1 MTGTYWQESV
11 PGLSNHFVPEQAS
24 MYGDDP
30 RPAIAEFNKKYEAR
44 FGKKVESQYTYP
56 GYLVVEMWA
65 RAVEKAGSFD
75 TDKVIAAMEAFD
87 QEPFLIGTRTFSDKL
102 HHQDQAPYLIIETTN
117 NQPAVADGPFMISEA
132 VPMDVN
138 LGKRYSYIAR

>member
-1 MTGTYWQESV
+1 
-11 PGLSNHFVPEQAS
+11 
-24 MYGDDP
+24 
-30 RPAIAEFNKKYEAR
+30 
-44 FGKKVESQYTYP
+44 
-56 GYLVVEMWA
+56 
-65 RAVEKAGSFD
+65 
-75 TDKVIAAMEAFD
+75 MEAFD

>member
-1 MTGTYWQESV
+1 
-11 PGLSNHFVPEQAS
+11 
-24 MYGDDP
+24 
-30 RPAIAEFNKKYEAR
+30 
-44 FGKKVESQYTYP
+44 
-56 GYLVVEMWA
+56 MWA
-65 RAVEKAGSFD
+65 RAVEKAGTFD

-87 QEPFLIGTRTFSDKL
+87 QEPFLIGTRTFSDTL

-138 LGKRYSYIAR
+138 LVRDIHILQDTLNINIKVMEQSREIWARSRLIMKNKRKLALVTGGSQGIGREISLSLAESEFNIV